1 MSQFDGL
8 LNIAKTKKID
18 KKEKPK
24 KAEKVPPTPP
34 LPKKNDD
41 AKPLGKSRNGSFVQT
56 SIYIKRDTQIG
67 IKSKLLTDKKKRDFS
82 DLVEELLSSWL
93 NKN

>member
-8 LNIAKTKKID
+8 LEIAKPKKTD

-34 LPKKNDD
+34 PERKNDD
-41 AKPLGKSRNGSFVQT
+41 AKPLGKSRDEHFTQT